1 MILPFIILDL
11 STLFIA
17 CYIKHCMSSSID
29 WNDVIKKEARGI
41 DDADFGEVQE
51 VTSGFV
57 ITQKGLIEVETF
69 GIPKEKAE
77 SYDGSVL
84 RFNVSEDEAYSKYRG
99 GGEGGEEED
108 TNETLSQEEEDST
121 IDELGTP
128 LQSNTQ
134 DIETE
139 ESTTVPLMEE
149 RVDVSKRI
157 EEDTATIIKEPITET
172 KTIEVPVTHEEI
184 SIERRKPESG
194 QTETDQKPVT
204 SKEEIEIPVK
214 REEIEV
220 TKRPYIKEEVVVKKK
235 PVTETKEITEEVTTE
250 KVNVSEDDT

>member
-1 MILPFIILDL
+1 
-11 STLFIA
+11 
-17 CYIKHCMSSSID
+17 MSSSID

-51 VTSGFV
+51 VTSKFV
-57 ITQKGLIEVETF
+57 ITQKGLIDIETF
-69 GIPKEKAE
+69 GIPKERAE
-77 SYDGSVL
+77 SYDGSIL

-99 GGEGGEEED
+99 GEYTDETISQGEV
-108 TNETLSQEEEDST
+108 DST
-121 IDELGTP
+121 IEDVETP
-128 LQSNTQ
+128 LQSTQ
-134 DIETE
+134 SKETE
-139 ESTTVPLMEE
+139 EATTVPLMEE
-149 RVDVSKRI
+149 RVDVSKQT
-157 EEDTATIIKEPITET
+157 EEDMATIIKEPITET

-220 TKRPYIKEEVVVKKK
+220 TKRPYVKEEVVVKKK
-235 PVTETKEITEEVTTE
+235 PVTETKQITEEVVTE
-250 KVNVSEDDT
+250 KVNASDDDT

>member
-1 MILPFIILDL
+1 
-11 STLFIA
+11 
-17 CYIKHCMSSSID
+17 MSSSID

-41 DDADFGEVQE
+41 NDADFGEVQE
-51 VTSGFV
+51 VTSQFV
-57 ITQKGLIEVETF
+57 ITQKGLIDIETF
-69 GIPKEKAE
+69 GIPKERAE
-77 SYDGSVL
+77 SYDGSIL
-84 RFNVSEDEAYSKYRG
+84 RFSVSEDEAYSKYRG
-99 GGEGGEEED
+99 GEYADEAI
-108 TNETLSQEEEDST
+108 SQDEVDST
-121 IDELGTP
+121 REDVETP
-128 LQSNTQ
+128 LQSTQ
-134 DIETE
+134 SRETE
-139 ESTTVPLMEE
+139 ESTTVSLMEE

-220 TKRPYIKEEVVVKKK
+220 TKRPYVKEEVVVKKK
-235 PVTETKEITEEVTTE
+235 PVTETKEITEEVVTE
-250 KVNVSEDDT
+250 KVNVSDDDT

>member
-1 MILPFIILDL
+1 
-11 STLFIA
+11 
-17 CYIKHCMSSSID
+17 MSSSID

-41 DDADFGEVQE
+41 NDADFGEVQE
-51 VTSGFV
+51 VTSQFV
-57 ITQKGLIEVETF
+57 ITQKGLIDIETF
-69 GIPKEKAE
+69 GIPKERAE
-77 SYDGSVL
+77 SYDGSIL
-84 RFNVSEDEAYSKYRG
+84 RFSVSEDEAYSKYRG
-99 GGEGGEEED
+99 GEYADEAI
-108 TNETLSQEEEDST
+108 SQDEVDST
-121 IDELGTP
+121 REDVETP
-128 LQSNTQ
+128 LQSTQ
-134 DIETE
+134 SRETE

-220 TKRPYIKEEVVVKKK
+220 TKRPYVKEEVVVKKK
-235 PVTETKEITEEVTTE
+235 PVTETKEITEEVVTE
-250 KVNVSEDDT
+250 KVNVSDDDT

>member
-1 MILPFIILDL
+1 
-11 STLFIA
+11 
-17 CYIKHCMSSSID
+17 MSSSID

-41 DDADFGEVQE
+41 NDADFGEVQE
-51 VTSGFV
+51 VTSEFV
-57 ITQKGLIEVETF
+57 ITQKGLIDIETF
-69 GIPKEKAE
+69 GIPKERAE
-77 SYDGSVL
+77 IYDGSVL

-99 GGEGGEEED
+99 GEYADEATSQGEVDFTEENGE
-108 TNETLSQEEEDST
+108 
-121 IDELGTP
+121 TP
-128 LQSNTQ
+128 LQSTQ
-134 DIETE
+134 NKETD

-149 RVDVSKRI
+149 RVDVSKRT
-157 EEDTATIIKEPITET
+157 EEDMATIIKEPITET

-220 TKRPYIKEEVVVKKK
+220 TKRPYVKEEVVVKKK
-235 PVTETKEITEEVTTE
+235 PVTETKEITQEVTTE

>member
-1 MILPFIILDL
+1 
-11 STLFIA
+11 
-17 CYIKHCMSSSID
+17 MSSSID

-41 DDADFGEVQE
+41 NDVDFGEVQE
-51 VTSGFV
+51 VTSQFV
-57 ITQKGLIEVETF
+57 ITQKGLIDIETF
-69 GIPKEKAE
+69 GIPKERAE
-77 SYDGSVL
+77 SYDGSIL
-84 RFNVSEDEAYSKYRG
+84 RFSVSEDEAYSKYRG
-99 GGEGGEEED
+99 GEYADEAI
-108 TNETLSQEEEDST
+108 SQDEVDST
-121 IDELGTP
+121 REDVETP
-128 LQSNTQ
+128 LQSTQ
-134 DIETE
+134 SRETE
-139 ESTTVPLMEE
+139 ESTTVSLMEE

-220 TKRPYIKEEVVVKKK
+220 TKRPYVKEEVVVKKK
-235 PVTETKEITEEVTTE
+235 PVTETKEITEEVVTE
-250 KVNVSEDDT
+250 KVNVSDDDT